1 MSGLQ
6 ITANCATDKT
16 IFTITR
22 LQVVLDVGVE
32 VPTQAAGPAHELRAE
47 FDVDGA
53 AASLPG
59 QREAVLLRHQNV
71 LGDLLQLQ
79 VVDVMRQL
87 QTKHGDSEHTI
98 MMQTPTSLL

>member
-1 MSGLQ
+1 M
-6 ITANCATDKT
+6 K

-22 LQVVLDVGVE
+22 LQVVLDVSVE
-32 VPTQAAGPAHELRAE
+32 VPTQAAGSTHKLWAE

-53 AASLPG
+53 AAPFPS

-71 LGDLLQLQ
+71 LRDLLQLQ

-87 QTKHGDSEHTI
+87 QTVHRDNETFK
-98 MMQTPTSLL
+98 

>member
-1 MSGLQ
+1 ML
-6 ITANCATDKT
+6 
-16 IFTITR
+16 TITR
-22 LQVVLDVGVE
+22 FQVILDVGVE
-32 VPTQAAGPAHELRAE
+32 VSTQATGSAHKLWAE

-79 VVDVMRQL
+79 VMDVMRQL
-87 QTKHGDSEHTI
+87 QTKYKDREYTREGVY
-98 MMQTPTSLL
+98 M